1 LKRKI
6 KYKDNEKERKEEE
19 EKKKLYHLFAKFI
32 SHYSYDPEQRITL
45 QSAAPGL
52 GAHC

>member
-1 LKRKI
+1 MRKR
-6 KYKDNEKERKEEE
+6 EKKKKKKKK
-19 EKKKLYHLFAKFI
+19 KKKLYHLFAKFI